1 MRTFYHALFR
11 EADEQ
16 SRHMRLI
23 VPSDANRIE
32 PVGRLGW
39 IYHVKAP
46 RTPIGDSRYRIL
58 SPLSPILWR
67 ILRREQPDLIDIG
80 DKYSLP
86 WVAALMKWR
95 GQVRGGRPALVAT
108 DHERLDDNLAAYA
121 GGAPLRAWLARRY
134 MRSVYVPLFHWHIAN
149 SEYTAQELHVAA
161 QGKRRPPR
169 IYTLP
174 MGADCEGLSPSRRH
188 PEKRRRL
195 IESLALADSAVLLLY
210 AGRLAREKNLHLLV
224 DMLQELPDRFVLLIA
239 GGGAEE
245 ATLRQA
251 AGARVPGRVKF
262 LGHVRDRERLADLY
276 ANADV
281 FVHPNPR
288 EPFGIAPLEA
298 MASGLPLVAPNC
310 GGVTSYANSG
320 NAWLADPSG
329 PAFAAAVM
337 SVLKENVN
345 TRASKLA
352 IARRTAEEHRWPGVA
367 GRFFALFDQ
376 IVHEAVSPA
385 EHAARPKSGDSAAGV
400 LASSG
405 AAQQATA

>member
-11 EADEQ
+11 EADAQ
-16 SRHMRLI
+16 GRLMRLV
-23 VPSDANRIE
+23 VPGETNRIE
-32 PVGRLGW
+32 LVGRLGL
-39 IYHVKAP
+39 IYHVKAL

-58 SPLSPILWR
+58 SPLSPIVWR
-67 ILRREQPDLIDIG
+67 ILRQEQPDLIDIG

-95 GQVRGGRPALVAT
+95 GMVRGGRPALIAT
-108 DHERLDDNLAAYA
+108 NHERLDDNLAAYA
-121 GGAPLRAWLARRY
+121 GRAPLRGWAARRY

-169 IYTLP
+169 IHALP
-174 MGADCEGLSPSRRH
+174 MGADCEGLSPSCRH

-195 IESLALADSAVLLLY
+195 IESLALADSAILLLY
-210 AGRLAREKNLHLLV
+210 AGRLAREKNLQLLIE
-224 DMLQELPDRFVLLIA
+224 MLEGLPESFVLLIA

-245 ATLRQA
+245 GAFRHA
-251 AGARVPGRVKF
+251 ADARAPRRVKF

-310 GGVTSYANSG
+310 GGVTSYANAS

-337 SVLKENVN
+337 GVMQERAESRALKL
-345 TRASKLA
+345 S
-352 IARRTAEEHRWPGVA
+352 IARRTAEEHRWPAVA
-367 GRFFALFDQ
+367 GRFFELFDH
-376 IVHEAVSPA
+376 IVLEAVRQA
-385 EHAARPKSGDSAAGV
+385 EHSPRPGSSDRASGV
-400 LASSG
+400 LASSS
-405 AAQQATA
+405 AADQPTA